1 MFWPST
7 PVHLPTESKKGLA
20 ILRSSDYSF
29 AFVSGGISTVLNARQ
44 WVRFLRLLY

>member
-7 PVHLPTESKKGLA
+7 PVHLPTESKKGFA
-20 ILRSSDYSF
+20 ILRSGDYSF
-29 AFVSGGISTVLNARQ
+29 AFVSEDNPTVLYAKQ